1 MEAKAQKFTL
11 KLVKEETSQYK
22 LDYKVNN
29 PEVAYRAFIDILE
42 LDCQAEEVF
51 GILTL
56 DIKSKITG
64 VFEVSRGSISKSVVS
79 PREVFKRAI
88 LNNAC
93 GIILGHNHPSGE
105 LTPSSEDK
113 SITEKLKKA
122 GDLIGITILDHLIIG
137 DNNYISLRERGYL
150 SWSVISAAIISGL
163 KILI

>member
-1 MEAKAQKFTL
+1 MKAKAQKFTL

-56 DIKSKITG
+56 DIKSKITV
-64 VFEVSRGSISKSVVS
+64 VFEVSRGSISKLVVS

-93 GIILGHNHPSGE
+93 GIILAHNHPSGE
-105 LTPSSEDK
+105 LTPSS
-113 SITEKLKKA
+113 
-122 GDLIGITILDHLIIG
+122 
-137 DNNYISLRERGYL
+137 
-150 SWSVISAAIISGL
+150 
-163 KILI
+163 